1 MILHE
6 IMLSISKTNIL
17 NIFITSKTNY
27 LNFFRG
33 YLVKIF
39 YFYYLKQ
46 SLQTFLTEGHI
57 IYLKA
62 QLVYHIIRKMDTAN
76 VSLTVQS
83 TS

>member
-1 MILHE
+1 MTTTKRMILHE

-46 SLQTFLTEGHI
+46 GSPNFLDRGPHNISESSTG
-57 IYLKA
+57 
-62 QLVYHIIRKMDTAN
+62 
-76 VSLTVQS
+76 VSYNT
-83 TS
+83 